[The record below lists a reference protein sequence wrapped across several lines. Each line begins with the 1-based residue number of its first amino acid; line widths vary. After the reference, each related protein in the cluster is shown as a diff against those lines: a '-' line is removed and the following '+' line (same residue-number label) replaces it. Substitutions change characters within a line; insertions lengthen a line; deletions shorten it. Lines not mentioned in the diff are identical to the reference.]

1 MLLVIIL
8 LFAPALRA
16 GEILDRMVATVNGHA
31 ILQSDWN
38 DEVRYECFMSGRPLS
53 ALTTEDRRAA
63 FERLI
68 DQELLREQMGSTD
81 FQPATSEEISKQMDE
96 LKKQYAQEHAGQT
109 WSAALVSYRTT
120 DAHVADHVA
129 MELNALRLVDS
140 RLRPSIQVDNAA
152 IENYYKT
159 ELLPKVGAGQ
169 RPSLQEATPTIREL
183 LVQQQMNQA
192 LSSWLESM
200 RSQAHIRMLISQ
212 PSESQVQP

>member
-1 MLLVIIL
+1 
-8 LFAPALRA
+8 
-16 GEILDRMVATVNGHA
+16 VNGHA

-38 DEVRYECFMSGRPLS
+38 DEVRYESFMSGRPLT
-53 ALTTEDRRAA
+53 ALTMEDRRAA

-68 DQELLREQMGSTD
+68 DQELLREQMSSTD
-81 FQPATSEEISKQMDE
+81 FKPATSEEIAKQMGD
-96 LKKQYAQEHAGQT
+96 LKERYPQEHAGQS
-109 WSAALVSYRTT
+109 WGAALSSYGTT
-120 DAHVADHVA
+120 EAQVGGHVA

-152 IENYYKT
+152 IEKYYKA
-159 ELLPKVGAGQ
+159 ELLPKVAAGQ

-200 RSQAHIRMLISQ
+200 RSQARIHMLISQ
-212 PSESQVQP
+212 RSGPQAQP